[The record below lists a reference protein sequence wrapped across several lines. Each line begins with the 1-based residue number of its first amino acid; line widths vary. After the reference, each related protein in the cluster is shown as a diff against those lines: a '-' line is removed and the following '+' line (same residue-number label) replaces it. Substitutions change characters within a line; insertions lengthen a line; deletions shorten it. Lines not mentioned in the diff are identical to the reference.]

1 MQGLLQISCALSV
14 LALVKVFQHRPS
26 PAPAANLL
34 LPSPQVTVRF
44 DTILT
49 VNNRLREEIKNLRIQ
64 KAILDNFY
72 AKLRKHLDQQKN
84 RMDAAVEQSTQAY
97 EQRCAARAIS
107 VTGVRG
113 KGDGLQLLFSRI
125 WSCLRDRGFC
135 EGRLLLAGCCLFH
148 LPRTFFGMGALLL
161 LGNQRSIGC
170 GLSGLAAI
178 NWVRNTNPCTP
189 AAFHLLTV

>member
-26 PAPAANLL
+26 PAPAANLF

-49 VNNRLREEIKNLRIQ
+49 VNNRLREEIENLRIQ

-113 KGDGLQLLFSRI
+113 KGDCYWQGVVYSIYPGHFLG
-125 WSCLRDRGFC
+125 WGHCPCLGTRG
-135 EGRLLLAGCCLFH
+135 
-148 LPRTFFGMGALLL
+148 
-161 LGNQRSIGC
+161 RS
-170 GLSGLAAI
+170 A
-178 NWVRNTNPCTP
+178 V
-189 AAFHLLTV
+189 V